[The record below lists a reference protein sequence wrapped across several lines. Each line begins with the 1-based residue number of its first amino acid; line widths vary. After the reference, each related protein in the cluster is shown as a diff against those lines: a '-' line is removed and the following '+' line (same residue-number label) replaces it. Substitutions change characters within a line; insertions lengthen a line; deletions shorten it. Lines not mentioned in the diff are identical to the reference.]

1 MEKLNTELKA
11 YRKSSASKYLKE
23 FQTALIKKSINS
35 ASQNVV
41 DLVFNSLKKPENA
54 EYIMEILKKRRGSM
68 DQSDLDYN
76 EMKLSEFLSIHNN
89 L

>member
-1 MEKLNTELKA
+1 M
-11 YRKSSASKYLKE
+11 
-23 FQTALIKKSINS
+23 
-35 ASQNVV
+35 V
-41 DLVFNSLKKPENA
+41 DLVFNNLKKPENA
-54 EYIMEILKKRRGSM
+54 EYIMEILKKKRSSM